1 MVILMSPIA
10 RRTSPSLE
18 QSTAQNRKKQAGMS
32 LIEML
37 VAAAVLAIG
46 VAGFTVLLMNGMMS
60 NNRNRRD
67 TSSTLLAQAV
77 TEEIVWAVAN
87 NAAAPQLTDCMGNAF
102 NINTTAGA
110 LPGGSGAPTTA
121 GGDIDFTAGSV
132 GGYSM
137 VYNVCRANN
146 VVVQYDVRW
155 NIATLDSIGATVYTR
170 RVTVAARAREAING
184 AGANTA
190 RLFAFPATIRTIAAS
205 GDN

>member
-1 MVILMSPIA
+1 
-10 RRTSPSLE
+10 
-18 QSTAQNRKKQAGMS
+18 MS

-37 VAAAVLAIG
+37 VAAGVLAIG
-46 VAGFTVLLMNGMMS
+46 VAGFTVLLLNGMMS

-87 NAAAPQLTDCMGNAF
+87 NAAAPQMRDCMGNAF
-102 NINTTAGA
+102 NITTTGGA
-110 LPGGSGAPTTA
+110 LPAGSGAPTTA
-121 GGDIDFTAGSV
+121 SGDIDFTKATV

-137 VYNVCRANN
+137 TYNVCRANN

-155 NIATLDSIGATVYTR
+155 NVANLDTAGATVYTR

-190 RLFAFPATIRTIAAS
+190 RLFAFPATLRTIAAS

>member
-1 MVILMSPIA
+1 
-10 RRTSPSLE
+10 
-18 QSTAQNRKKQAGMS
+18 MS
-32 LIEML
+32 LIEL
-37 VAAAVLAIG
+37 IVAAAVLAIG
-46 VAGFTVLLMNGMMS
+46 VGGFTVLLLNGMMS

-77 TEEIVWAVAN
+77 TEEIVWAVS
-87 NAAAPQLTDCMGNAF
+87 NAATAPQMTDCLGNAF
-102 NINTTAGA
+102 NITTTGGASPAGN
-110 LPGGSGAPTTA
+110 GAPMTA
-121 GGDIDFTAGSV
+121 SGDIDFTQATV

-137 VYNVCRANN
+137 TYNVCRANN

-155 NIATLDSIGATVYTR
+155 NITNWDVSGGSVYSR

-190 RLFAFPATIRTIAAS
+190 RLFAFPATLRTIAAS